1 MASRVVVCN
10 LVPSFSFSRCP
21 YRDNVSLV
29 SDQPLGNDP
38 CARSRF
44 VDRELIET
52 WKDRSI
58 FCRKKWS
65 APWIDCPPASRGS
78 RITRNVGNIVRFWNR
93 KGGKGMEQVV
103 NRIVYSNWC
112 SGRAFIS
119 DFIGYYQQ
127 VYKISAKRSKVVVS
141 LVSSKTQ
148 NSSFLWET
156 FTGWYRLKQH
166 CSSRLSISWRNHRP
180 FATLLL
186 SWVGWTSD
194 IFYYGT
200 EFMYV

>member
-10 LVPSFSFSRCP
+10 LVLSFSFSRYP

-93 KGGKGMEQVV
+93 KGGRGWSKSWIELSIRTGAVEERLYRILSDIISRFIRFPRSVPKSLCHWFQV
-103 NRIVYSNWC
+103 R
-112 SGRAFIS
+112 R
-119 DFIGYYQQ
+119 
-127 VYKISAKRSKVVVS
+127 KIHRFCEKRSPVGTDLNNIARADCPYPGEIIAHLRLCFS
-141 LVSSKTQ
+141 L
-148 NSSFLWET
+148 E
-156 FTGWYRLKQH
+156 
-166 CSSRLSISWRNHRP
+166 
-180 FATLLL
+180 
-186 SWVGWTSD
+186 
-194 IFYYGT
+194 
-200 EFMYV
+200 